1 MSDYFFKHYKNEIQN
16 RLKDNKNDTEKI
28 KFDVGSNLLD
38 LNIWLQNG
46 GAFYQ
51 SRHLFR
57 RPARTLGEKSHAE
70 KK

>member
-1 MSDYFFKHYKNEIQN
+1 MIDIFYF
-16 RLKDNKNDTEKI
+16 EKI

-38 LNIWLQNG
+38 LNIGLQNG

-57 RPARTLGEKSHAE
+57 RPTGTLGEKSRAE
-70 KK
+70 KE